1 MKPITALAVLALIFA
16 YQASAKDKRQ
26 DAIGD
31 VRAAQ
36 QDAKEKAEDDAN
48 AKREAAN
55 TQRYWLRYTNRR
67 VDWRDSE
74 EIVRRVA
81 RFLISPF
88 GVAEAPAPDGV
99 LRPAYHDLAECER
112 ERKIREKAEPR
123 APSNWTCVPI
133 SITFKTDT
141 AGGAINAEQ
150 QKYPHP
156 RNQQQQPQQEQEQ
169 KQGQEPYVLLYGN
182 YLQRPTGGP
191 ASLAPHFLINF
202 STIAPY
208 YNRIRFLE
216 VTTSG
221 ITIIRT
227 VRRPDPQ

>member
-36 QDAKEKAEDDAN
+36 QDAKEKEEDDAN

-99 LRPAYHDLAECER
+99 LRPAYHDLADCER
-112 ERKIREKAEPR
+112 ERKIREKAEPP

-133 SITFKTDT
+133 SITFKTYN
-141 AGGAINAEQ
+141 AGGAD
-150 QKYPHP
+150 P
-156 RNQQQQPQQEQEQ
+156 RHEQQQPQQKQEQEQ
-169 KQGQEPYVLLYGN
+169 EQEPYLLLYGN
-182 YLQRPTGGP
+182 YLRRATGGN
-191 ASLAPHFLINF
+191 AILVPHFLINF

-208 YNRIRFLE
+208 YNRLRFLE

-227 VRRPDPQ
+227 VRRPDPK

>member
-16 YQASAKDKRQ
+16 HQASAKDKRQ

-36 QDAKEKAEDDAN
+36 QDAKQKEEDDAN
-48 AKREAAN
+48 AKREAVN
-55 TQRYWLRYTNRR
+55 TQRYWLRYANRR

-74 EIVRRVA
+74 EVVRRVA

-99 LRPAYHDLAECER
+99 LRPAYHDLADCER
-112 ERKIREKAEPR
+112 EREIREKAEPP

-150 QKYPHP
+150 QTYPRP
-156 RNQQQQPQQEQEQ
+156 RNQQQQPQQE
-169 KQGQEPYVLLYGN
+169 QEPYVLLYGN
-182 YLQRPTGGP
+182 YLQRPTGGS
-191 ASLAPHFLINF
+191 AILAPHFLINF

-208 YNRIRFLE
+208 YNRIRFFE

-227 VRRPDPQ
+227 VRRPDPK